1 MEHSYGYFFL
11 SLFLILL
18 SAKFLGE
25 ITRRFFNSALVGEII
40 AGIILGP
47 TVLGIFFPEF
57 YQKTF
62 NQDLFR
68 EFLHLF
74 NGVGV
79 VMLLLVAGMESD
91 LGSILKQK
99 VILFSAPLKIV
110 VSLLVSFFVFYYLID
125 INYNQI
131 EQSFFI
137 ISLGFMLALTALPV
151 LVKILSDL
159 NLYRTDVGMSL
170 VGTAVF
176 IDMIVWIG
184 FSVILI
190 FFKKFHDTNIFFIF
204 LNIFLVILFVIMVL
218 TVIRKIVDKI
228 LPYIQSQFSW
238 PEGILAFVFSLC
250 FLFSTIAEFLGTHAI
265 VGSFLSGLIISDS
278 EHFRDKIHYRI
289 ESIVN
294 SFFSPIYFGSL
305 GLYLNFSNQI
315 DFKITILFVVL
326 GVIISVTSGFFP
338 YKYFNKST
346 REACG
351 FGYGLSITGATDII
365 FISMLLSLQIV
376 NEQIFVSYVLSVLF
390 VILSSPVI
398 LRVIFATGYHYK
410 FYDYLSDKL
419 FIKDLNADTDEK
431 AIEQLCKVISN
442 VYNLDFENIKYIVTE
457 RERLMPTGI
466 GNGIAI
472 PHGRVPGLEKPIIAV
487 GISNVGIDFGSRDGT
502 LAHLI
507 FLILTPSDNPQI
519 QLEILADIAKTFK
532 YFEPDTILGVKNL
545 NQFISFVRNELQTK

>member
-1 MEHSYGYFFL
+1 MEHNYDYFFL
-11 SLFLILL
+11 SLFLVLL
-18 SAKFLGE
+18 SSKFLGE
-25 ITRRFFNSALVGEII
+25 ITRRVFKSSLVGEII

-47 TVLGIFFPEF
+47 TVLGMVFPEF

-110 VSLLVSFFVFYYLID
+110 VSMLVSFFVFYYLVD
-125 INYNQI
+125 INYNKI
-131 EQSFFI
+131 DQSFFI
-137 ISLGFMLALTALPV
+137 ISLGFMLAITALPV

-184 FSVILI
+184 FSVVLI
-190 FFKKFHDTNIFFIF
+190 FYKKSNDANIFFIF
-204 LNIFLVILFVIMVL
+204 LNIFLVILFLITVL

-265 VGSFLSGLIISDS
+265 IGSFLSGLIISDS

-305 GLYLNFSNQI
+305 GLYLNFSDQI
-315 DFKITILFVVL
+315 DFKLAILFVVL
-326 GVIISVTSGFFP
+326 GVMISVISGFSP

-346 REACG
+346 REAFG
-351 FGYGLSITGATDII
+351 FGYGLSIRGATDII
-365 FISMLLSLQIV
+365 FISLLLSLQFV
-376 NEQIFVSYVLSVLF
+376 NEKIFVSYVLAVVL
-390 VILSSPVI
+390 VILISPTM
-398 LRVIFATGYHYK
+398 LRIIFATRYNYR
-410 FYDYLSDKL
+410 FYDYLTDKL

-431 AIEQLCKVISN
+431 AIEQLCNVISD
-442 VYNLDFENIKYIVTE
+442 VYKLDFEDIKSIVID

-472 PHGRVPGLEKPIIAV
+472 PHGRVPGLVKPIIAV
-487 GISNVGIDFGSRDGT
+487 GISDIGIDFGSRDGT

-507 FLILTPSDNPQI
+507 FLILTPYDNPQI

-532 YFEPDTILGVKNL
+532 YFEPNTIIGVKNL
-545 NQFISFVRNELQTK
+545 HQFISFVRNELQTK